1 LNKNPKNIIQAC
13 LRQERV
19 AQQKL
24 FSMYNMNLYTS
35 ACTYLHNKELA
46 KEVTH
51 ETWIDIFKGLDK
63 YDETKS
69 QLMTWM
75 KTILIRKIWKLN
87 SKKSSTVELNHAQ
100 FIESRTE
107 MIIDKMSCDELLG
120 EMEKIPNSSR
130 MVFKMYVLEGYKHSE
145 IAQFL
150 DITESTSRVH
160 LTKARKIMKE
170 RYASI
175 NQIIEQ

>member
-1 LNKNPKNIIQAC
+1 LNQNPKNIIQAC

-24 FSMYNMNLYTS
+24 FSMYNSKLYVS
-35 ACTYLHNKELA
+35 ACTYLHNVELA

-51 ETWIDIFKGLDK
+51 ETWIDIFRGLDK
-63 YDETKS
+63 YDDKKS
-69 QLMTWM
+69 QLLTWM

-87 SKKSSTVELNHAQ
+87 SKKSKIVDLDFAHNLKSPHNLI
-100 FIESRTE
+100 IER
-107 MIIDKMSCDELLG
+107 MSCDELLK
-120 EMEKIPNSSR
+120 EMDKIPSSSR
-130 MVFKMYVLEGYKHSE
+130 IVFKMYILEGYKHKE
-145 IAQFL
+145 IAEIL

-160 LTKARKIMKE
+160 LTKARRIMKE

-175 NQIIEQ
+175 NQIAGL